1 MKIEG
6 KFKSLYGTAGQK
18 NFLSLFFG
26 KTAKEDS
33 KCFLSTMNLIE
44 LIFAI
49 PINAAAYEQK
59 FSLIY
64 HIHI

>member
-6 KFKSLYGTAGQK
+6 KFKLPYGTERQK
-18 NFLSLFFG
+18 NLSLFFG

-33 KCFLSTMNLIE
+33 KCFLFTMNLIE

-59 FSLIY
+59 FSLMD